1 MTENTEQNVN
11 EAIDWIQKTGG
22 SLQDFAVEQ
31 APLYCREIV
40 AWELWSNLCLV
51 AGMTICLIMAG
62 LLWRKLWSNF
72 NKEGGGIADEPIAY
86 GILVTLLGSIVC
98 FCVFGNGVYGAVKAK
113 VAPRIVIVEHLKEM
127 SK

>member
-40 AWELWSNLCLV
+40 AWELWSNLSTVIGMSLCLV
-51 AGMTICLIMAG
+51 VASVIL
-62 LLWRKLWSNF
+62 RKLCSLF
-72 NKEGGGIADEPIAY
+72 DEGGSADEPLAY
-86 GILVTLLGSIVC
+86 GILVTILASIVC
-98 FCVFGNGVYGAVKAK
+98 FCFFVGGVYGAVKAK

>member
-40 AWELWSNLCLV
+40 AWELWSSLSIVVGTSLCLIV
-51 AGMTICLIMAG
+51 AY
-62 LLWRKLWSNF
+62 LLLRKLWSRF
-72 NKEGGGIADEPIAY
+72 DEGGGSADEPLAY
-86 GILVTLLGSIVC
+86 GILVTGLVSIVC
-98 FCVFGNGVYGAVKAK
+98 FCFLVNGVYGAVKAT